1 MHEGYCVKCK
11 AKKPIGEAT
20 EETMKNGRKA
30 VKGKCQTCG
39 AVMVKILGGKIASG
53 ADLGGL
59 SVSQTIPTPASAS
72 SPSSSPG
79 ATAAPAPAPTATAA

>member
-11 AKKPIGEAT
+11 AKKSIGEAT

-39 AVMVKILGGKIASG
+39 AVMVKILGGKATPPPG
-53 ADLGGL
+53 APNL
-59 SVSQTIPTPASAS
+59 SISQSTPPNEPTASA
-72 SPSSSPG
+72 
-79 ATAAPAPAPTATAA
+79 A

>member
-39 AVMVKILGGKIASG
+39 AVMVKILGGKVPPAPDTSK
-53 ADLGGL
+53 LE
-59 SVSQTIPTPASAS
+59 IPTSTPPSPTSAS
-72 SPSSSPG
+72 SGVAS
-79 ATAAPAPAPTATAA
+79 ATAAPAAPLSPV

>member
-39 AVMVKILGGKIASG
+39 AVMVKILGGKVPPAPDASK
-53 ADLGGL
+53 LE
-59 SVSQTIPTPASAS
+59 IPTSTAPSSSAS
-72 SPSSSPG
+72 SGVAS
-79 ATAAPAPAPTATAA
+79 ATAAPSVPLSPV